1 MFLSLRP
8 ARFSKRSTTAVM
20 TFMSTGLFSASKCS
34 PKCESLGFLYISS
47 AESIEGNYPN
57 EWSTF
62 CAGSL
67 IAIFIGKTIN
77 LIVSSKTG
85 SEGSSRNDIYSKG
98 PIAVVSA
105 ITFSTGLFIGGMTKI
120 HKLHCFLDLSLISKG
135 YWDPTLAFVIGSAL
149 LVSMI
154 SYQFVPGHGLFKV
167 CWSF

>member
-1 MFLSLRP
+1 
-8 ARFSKRSTTAVM
+8 
-20 TFMSTGLFSASKCS
+20 MSTGLLSASMS
-34 PKCESLGFLYISS
+34 LPKCKSLGFLYISS

-62 CAGSL
+62 CAKLL
-67 IAIFIGKTIN
+67 IAIFVGKTIN
-77 LIVSSKTG
+77 LLVSSKTG

-105 ITFSTGLFIGGMTKI
+105 ITFSTGLFIGGMTKNYKI
-120 HKLHCFLDLSLISKG
+120 HSFVDLSLISKG

-167 CWSF
+167 CCSF

>member
-1 MFLSLRP
+1 
-8 ARFSKRSTTAVM
+8 
-20 TFMSTGLFSASKCS
+20 MSTGLLSASMS
-34 PKCESLGFLYISS
+34 LPKCKSLGFLYISS

-62 CAGSL
+62 CAKLL
-67 IAIFIGKTIN
+67 IAIFVGKTIN
-77 LIVSSKTG
+77 LLVSSKTG

-135 YWDPTLAFVIGSAL
+135 YWDPTLTFVIGSAL

-167 CWSF
+167 CCSF